1 MTVEVNKEEL
11 EAAIEA
17 TVKKLIV
24 ERLDE
29 VVPQM
34 LDEILGQILNT
45 KKFYNIKE
53 ACVILNISFNTL
65 KKYFDQGVLPCIQE
79 GKKLYFTDAH
89 LITIARE
96 GILPRITVDTI
107 QKNKLKLNDIPARQ
121 NM

>member
-11 EAAIEA
+11 ESAIEA

-34 LDEILGQILNT
+34 LDDTLNQILNS

-53 ACVILNISFNTL
+53 ACTILNISFNTL
-65 KKYFDQGVLPCIQE
+65 KKYIDQGNVPCTRQ
-79 GKKLYFTDAH
+79 GKKLYFTDVDFIA
-89 LITIARE
+89 IARE
-96 GILPRITVDTI
+96 GILPRITVETI
-107 QKNKLKLNDIPARQ
+107 QKNKLKLNDIPARK
-121 NM
+121 